1 MWPIGPL
8 MHEHRLIERMIAL
21 MAAEAQR
28 LRGGGEL
35 DRGFLGAAVEFIR
48 SYADRCHHGK
58 EEDILFKDLAGRDL
72 APELGALMQE
82 LIEDHKY
89 GRSLVGRLVSAREAG
104 DRGQCIAILEE
115 LAEFYPRHIEKEDK
129 HFFFPCM
136 ELFGR
141 QEKDAMLAAFYEF
154 DRHLIHE
161 HFRAV
166 VEGLEKQPRR

>member
-21 MAAEAQR
+21 MEGEAAR
-28 LRGGGEL
+28 LRQGGEL
-35 DRGFLGAAVEFIR
+35 DRAFLTAAVEFIR

-72 APELGALMQE
+72 TPVLQELMGE

-89 GRSLVGRLVSAREAG
+89 GRSLVGRLVQAKQAG
-104 DRGQCIAILEE
+104 DRKQVVAILED
-115 LAEFYPRHIEKEDK
+115 LIRFYPRHIEKEDK

-136 ELFGR
+136 ELFNR
-141 QEKDAMLAAFYEF
+141 QEKDAMLAAFWEF

-161 HFRAV
+161 HFKGV
-166 VEGLEKQPRR
+166 VVGLEGTPRA